1 MASTIGLSYASICWV
16 AKHKILCAPVRKRLD
31 FASSEVFEQERIG
44 GVPRCLAF
52 HVRLV
57 VGEASYS
64 RTTTKARSGRRQTEG
79 ARIVARGFIVP
90 EYKGVELVS

>member
-1 MASTIGLSYASICWV
+1 MTMGIVLVASIEE
-16 AKHKILCAPVRKRLD
+16 ASS

-44 GVPRCLAF
+44 GVPRCQAF